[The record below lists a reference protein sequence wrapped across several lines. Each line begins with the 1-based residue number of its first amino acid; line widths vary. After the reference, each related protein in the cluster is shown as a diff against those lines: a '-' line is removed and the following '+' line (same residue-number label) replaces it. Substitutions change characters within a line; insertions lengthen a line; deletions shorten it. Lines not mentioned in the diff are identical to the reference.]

1 MKRSFR
7 ALSHL
12 FNLILCFCII
22 TTALT
27 GIILGLSDRL
37 LPLPNIITNGLI
49 AIHQGEFIE
58 THLSPIYVLF
68 IGLGVF
74 FLGLKVIVGGR
85 YNLLFQFAQPSM
97 ANICRVIALISI
109 IPVTV
114 CVETGI
120 AYRLGTDWF
129 NISDSQTASVLAIH
143 SGMFLGNI
151 LSISYIIVTS
161 LGLIILSILSWKGD
175 RYLKQKQLRKNIKS
189 KFEKTY
195 LAEDTAPNQT
205 SQRLL
210 RRPKGYR
217 SAYKTTEPAM
227 SVGQTTSTKLKL
239 IIVLGSIVFLS
250 LLYWLTSAIVVA
262 IAAMIIIV
270 IVSALQLWNKLTAS
284 RQNRKQR
291 PIKLHEQE
299 VESVT
304 MLKAIPDSMLR
315 MTHEG
320 ICRSYM
326 PAKETNYFVLS
337 GDIVDR
343 HISEFMAPEI
353 ATGLIDTAQV
363 SLQTGKTQLF
373 QFPIRIDNV
382 EKLHEARITN
392 IGETEVLILVRE
404 IDRQTI
410 PKQDL
415 SQIEDVTP
423 AKLHTEA
430 DLLQMLE
437 IAALNAEQDR
447 QNKILICLAND
458 ELEDANLPNHT
469 AKENLLQQMAKAI
482 DSSFPSATIF
492 LLEDN
497 NLVSLV
503 EDLTV
508 EQASVLVDDLHRH
521 LQEFFSVRKK
531 GSNPVEFKI
540 GLIEIAPHNSDRAS
554 PASFAIAI
562 VDAAKAACQMA
573 KQKVNLKTFW

>member
-12 FNLILCFCII
+12 LNLILCFCII
-22 TTALT
+22 ITALT
-27 GIILGLSDRL
+27 GIILGLGDRL
-37 LPLPNIITNGLI
+37 GSLPNIITNGLI
-49 AIHQGEFIE
+49 AMHQGEFVG

-85 YNLLFQFAQPSM
+85 YNLLFQFAQPSL

-129 NISDSQTASVLAIH
+129 NISDSQTSLVLAIH
-143 SGMFLGNI
+143 SGMFQENI
-151 LSISYIIVTS
+151 LSISYIVVTG

-175 RYLKQKQLRKNIKS
+175 RYSKQKQFRKNIKQ

-195 LAEDTAPNQT
+195 LAKDAAPNRT
-205 SQRLL
+205 
-210 RRPKGYR
+210 RR
-217 SAYKTTEPAM
+217 
-227 SVGQTTSTKLKL
+227 TTSTKLKL
-239 IIVLGSIVFLS
+239 AVVLGSIIFLS
-250 LLYWLTSAIVVA
+250 LLYWLTSAIAVA
-262 IAAMIIIV
+262 IAAISIIV
-270 IVSALQLWNKLTAS
+270 IGSALQLWNKFIAS
-284 RQNRKQR
+284 GQNQKQR
-291 PIKLHEQE
+291 FTKLHEHE
-299 VESVT
+299 AESVT

-315 MTHEG
+315 MSYEG

-373 QFPIRIDNV
+373 QFPIYVDNV

-404 IDRQTI
+404 IERQKI
-410 PKQDL
+410 AKQNL
-415 SQIEDVTP
+415 SQLEDVTP
-423 AKLHTEA
+423 VEVHTEA

-437 IAALNAEQDR
+437 IAALDVEQER
-447 QNKILICLAND
+447 QNKILFCLANN
-458 ELEDANLPNHT
+458 ELEDANLPNST
-469 AKENLLQQMAKAI
+469 AKENLLQQMAMAI

-492 LLEDN
+492 VLEDN
-497 NLVSLV
+497 NIVSLV
-503 EDLTV
+503 ENMTALT
-508 EQASVLVDDLHRH
+508 ASALVDDLHRH
-521 LQEFFSVRKK
+521 LQEFFSVRHN
-531 GSNPVEFKI
+531 GSNSVEFKI
-540 GLIEIAPHNSDRAS
+540 SLIEITPDDSDRAS

-573 KQKVNLKTFW
+573 KQKVNLRTFW

>member
-12 FNLILCFCII
+12 FGLILCLCII

-27 GIILGLSDRL
+27 GIILGLSNRL
-37 LPLPNIITNGLI
+37 RPLPNIITNSLI
-49 AIHQGEFIE
+49 AMHQGELVR
-58 THLSPIYVLF
+58 TYLSPVYVLF
-68 IGLGVF
+68 VGLGVF
-74 FLGLKVIVGGR
+74 FLGLKIIVGGR
-85 YNLLFQFAQPSM
+85 YNLLFQFAQPSL

-129 NISDSQTASVLAIH
+129 NISDSQTALVLAIH

-151 LSISYIIVTS
+151 PSISYILVTGS
-161 LGLIILSILSWKGD
+161 GLIILSILSWKGE
-175 RYLKQKQLRKNIKS
+175 RYLKQKQLRKNIKQ
-189 KFEKTY
+189 KFKKTY
-195 LAEDTAPNQT
+195 LAKDAAPNQT
-205 SQRLL
+205 
-210 RRPKGYR
+210 
-217 SAYKTTEPAM
+217 
-227 SVGQTTSTKLKL
+227 GQTTSTKLKL
-239 IIVLGSIVFLS
+239 AVVLGLVIFLS
-250 LLYWLTSAIVVA
+250 LLYWFTSAIVVA
-262 IAAMIIIV
+262 IAAMTIIV
-270 IVSALQLWNKLTAS
+270 IVSALQFWKKLIAS
-284 RQNRKQR
+284 TKGQNRKQR
-291 PIKLHEQE
+291 LTKFHEHE

-315 MTHEG
+315 MTQEG

-326 PAKETNYFVLS
+326 PAKETNYFILS

-343 HISEFMAPEI
+343 HIGEFMAPEI

-363 SLQTGKTQLF
+363 SLRTGKTQLF
-373 QFPIRIDNV
+373 QFPIYVDNI

-410 PKQDL
+410 DKQDS

-437 IAALNAEQDR
+437 IAALDVEQDR
-447 QNKILICLAND
+447 QNKILICLANN
-458 ELEDANLPNHT
+458 ESEDANVPNHT
-469 AKENLLQQMAKAI
+469 AQENLLQQMAMAI

-503 EDLTV
+503 EDVTV
-508 EQASVLVDDLHRH
+508 EQASALVDDLHRN
-521 LQEFFSVRKK
+521 LQEFFSVWKNN
-531 GSNPVEFKI
+531 SNSVEFKI
-540 GLIEIAPHNSDRAS
+540 SLIEIAPDDSDRAS

-562 VDAAKAACQMA
+562 VDAAKAACHMA